1 VKSNLGFFAVRN
13 GFHIHIEAERAAPTL
28 EK

>member
-1 VKSNLGFFAVRN
+1 MKSNLGIFATRN
-13 GFHIHIEAERAAPTL
+13 GFHIHIEAERAAPSL